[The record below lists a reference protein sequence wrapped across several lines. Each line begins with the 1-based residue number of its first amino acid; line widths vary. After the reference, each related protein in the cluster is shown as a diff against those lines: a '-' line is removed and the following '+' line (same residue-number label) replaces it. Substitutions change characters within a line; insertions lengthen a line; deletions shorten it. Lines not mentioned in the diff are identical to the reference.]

1 MRHLPQLSPFSSLP
15 FPFALKSFLSFL
27 TFIIILEPVTQRG
40 LQMMTDL
47 HLSNVG
53 KGPDQG

>member
-1 MRHLPQLSPFSSLP
+1 MGHLPQLSPFSSLP
-15 FPFALKSFLSFL
+15 FPFALKSSLSSL
-27 TFIIILEPVTQRG
+27 TFVIIFEPVTQRG
-40 LQMMTDL
+40 LQMLTDL